1 MIEILTER
9 KNQIGRSGEGT
20 GEIACSKPSA
30 AGSVSQRACVFCGSR
45 VVLYPIADAVHLV
58 HGPIGCAAYT
68 WDIRGSVSSGPQ
80 LHRNSFS
87 TDLQEQEVIRGGE
100 KKLYSCL
107 IELIDRYRP
116 KAAFVYST
124 CIVGVIG
131 DDVEAVCR
139 KVAAEKGIT
148 VIPVHSEGF
157 KGTKK
162 DGYSAACDA
171 LLKLVGTGDIKGI
184 PDFGINLLGEFN
196 LAGETWIIRKYLE
209 KMGVHVVSA
218 ITGDGR
224 IDDIRRAHGAKLNVV
239 QCSGSMTPLAKKMES
254 EYGIPFKRVSY
265 FGIEDMS
272 AALYD
277 IADFF
282 GDAGMGLRTQELVKD
297 EITRLL
303 PALGEFKERLKG
315 RRAAIYVGGAFK
327 AFSLVRALR
336 SLGMRT
342 AVVGSQTGNSEDYR
356 QLKEICD
363 KGTIIVDDSN
373 PLELSSFL
381 REMEVD
387 IFIGGVKERPIAYKL
402 GIGFCD
408 HNHERKIP
416 LAGFEGMFNFAR
428 EVHATV
434 TSPVW
439 NAIRGKETECVP
451 MPGPKSSEYLESL
464 VQKSPE
470 MPKAWRNPLNEAA
483 DGTPES
489 STEDSKHTS
498 RNSCKLCAP
507 LGASLAFRGVEG
519 GMPFLHGS
527 QGCAT
532 YIRRYVISHFRE
544 PFDIASSSLAEA
556 DTIFGGTNNFG
567 KGIDNVRMKY
577 DPALIGIATTCLS
590 ETIGENVGMLIKGYI
605 AAHAGEKLPA
615 LVNVS
620 TPSYKDTHAEGFH
633 SAVRAIVDVLATE
646 PPFMIE
652 KERLLILP
660 GIVSPADLRHLRE
673 MAVLCGAKPTLLPD
687 YSETLDAPLSGDCAP
702 LSKGG
707 TPIAEIRRIS
717 ELAAVMQLGPSASSR
732 VSAADILEERHGNR
746 VFRIGWPLGLRATD
760 EFVKSVESVTGK
772 SAADG
777 LKDERGR
784 LLDAMADG
792 HKYTFGLKAA
802 IYGEEDLV
810 VAVCGFLVE
819 IGVKPVLCAT
829 GARSGH
835 FAEWLENTAS
845 GISSGAEIIEGADF
859 ANIADAARKA
869 RPDIM
874 IGHSKGSST
883 ARELGIPLIRIGFP
897 IHDRFGAPRSL
908 ILGYRGAMELFDRIV
923 NAVLEKRQA
932 GSEIGYSY
940 L

>member
-1 MIEILTER
+1 MIELLKER
-9 KNQIGRSGEGT
+9 KNQVGRSGKGT
-20 GEIACSKPSA
+20 GDIACSKASA

-107 IELIDRYRP
+107 IELIERYRP

-139 KVAAEKGIT
+139 KVATETGIT

-171 LLKLVGTGDIKGI
+171 LMKLIGSGDVKGL
-184 PDFGINLLGEFN
+184 PEFGVNLLGEFN
-196 LAGETWIIRKYLE
+196 LAGETWIIRNYLDR
-209 KMGVHVVSA
+209 MGVRVVA
-218 ITGDGR
+218 TITGDGR
-224 IDDIRRAHGAKLNVV
+224 VDEIRRAHGAKINIV
-239 QCSGSMTPLAKKMES
+239 QCSGSMSPLAKKMEA
-254 EYGIPFKRVSY
+254 EYGIPFIRVSY

-282 GDAGMGLRTQELVKD
+282 GDAAICDRTRELVKD

-303 PALGEFKERLKG
+303 PALGEFRKRLVG
-315 RRAAIYVGGAFK
+315 RSAAVYVGGAFK

-336 SLGMRT
+336 SLGMKT

-363 KGTIIVDDSN
+363 DGTIIVDDSN
-373 PLELSSFL
+373 PLELSSFI
-381 REMEVD
+381 REKNVD
-387 IFIGGVKERPIAYKL
+387 LFIGGVKERPIAYKL

-416 LAGFEGMFNFAR
+416 LAGFEGMFHFAS

-439 NAIRGKETECVP
+439 NTIRGKETECVP
-451 MPGPKSSEYLESL
+451 MPGAKSSEYLESL
-464 VQKSPE
+464 LKKNPD
-470 MPKAWRNPLNEAA
+470 MIKGWKNPLNDAA

-507 LGASLAFRGVEG
+507 LGASLAFRGVER

-556 DTIFGGTNNFG
+556 DTIFGGMQNFG
-567 KGIDNVRMKY
+567 RGIDNVRLKY
-577 DPALIGIATTCLS
+577 DPALIGVATTCLS
-590 ETIGENVGMLIKGYI
+590 ETIGENVGMLIKGYL
-605 AAHAGEKLPA
+605 AAHYGETLPA
-615 LVNVS
+615 LVTVS

-633 SAVRAIVDVLATE
+633 AAVRAMVDTLATE
-646 PPFMIE
+646 PPSMIKGE
-652 KERLLILP
+652 HLLILP

-673 MAVLCGAKPTLLPD
+673 MAILCGAKPTLLPD
-687 YSETLDAPLSGDCAP
+687 YSETLDAPLSDACSP

-707 TPIAEIRRIS
+707 TPIEAIRHAS
-717 ELAAVMQLGPSASSR
+717 EFAAVIQLGPGAASHKSAS
-732 VSAADILEERHGNR
+732 DILQERHGSR

-760 EFVKSVESVTGK
+760 EFVKSIESVTGK
-772 SAADG
+772 TAAIE

-802 IYGEEDLV
+802 VYGEEDLV
-810 VAVCGFLVE
+810 VAICGFLAE
-819 IGVKPVLCAT
+819 IGVRPVLCAT
-829 GARSGH
+829 GSKSGR
-835 FAEWLENTAS
+835 FAEWLENAAP
-845 GISSGAEIIEGADF
+845 GISAETRIIEGADF

-869 RPDIM
+869 KPDIM

-883 ARELGIPLIRIGFP
+883 ARELGIPLTRIGFP

-923 NAVLEKRQA
+923 NAVLEQRQS

-940 L
+940 M